1 MKPSVHIL
9 FPPVFFLSVFV
20 CPLFSAEPPSVF
32 QPGRE
37 ANPGWKV
44 GGKSVTGSDADGRVF
59 LTGEDRRKSAWVL
72 SDEDFLGN
80 YRIEALVQLV
90 PSGEGKGTRWSEM
103 SLAWGAET
111 EGDGL
116 RLAREVGYT
125 GDKLKGYRLRTVTQ
139 AEKKTGQGPEP
150 DGLALVRTMP
160 ENTMEGIPHV
170 DRVAHLEPSRM
181 IVGPNYT
188 PDDISP
194 AWDEQFRLAAEQ
206 DYARLPLTGD
216 VWAKITVEV
225 TPDWARVYRNGLF
238 FQEFPAPP
246 ATSGRVLALIPAGV
260 RLASLSVSKWEPV
273 KASFYPIPLDEIV
286 NATGEIDGKS
296 LPEPGVHKV
305 IEGIPFLFPP
315 RDDRG
320 DHVDIGKSLFGSREA
335 TGSYDSFSSARV
347 TWRPASTLD
356 SGRLML
362 RVPNR
367 AYGRLWMVA
376 GAGDEPDRLPVLT
389 VRFFKPLAGFAVDAE
404 VEIPELKA
412 TAKNAEARR
421 IEVKTNDGK
430 KVSLWIVPVDLDTA
444 AIATSFRGKAFL
456 NMELTKKVH
465 DFRASPDPVAYDAF
479 QGGLPSSVRVY
490 AATLEEAPFVF
501 RSDGTRVGKTYV
513 SPEHPDWAVDVDNL
527 SAAAQELQVALDVSG
542 PDGFSQRLDQKLKVE
557 SGKAGRVEFS
567 PKPDKFGH
575 YTVKTTVSD
584 GKTVQS
590 HDGAFLFLPPDER
603 KATGKT
609 SRWGLWYWS
618 EHDVHRNHD
627 DNLKVLHAIGAR
639 TGIGAPYELRKKY
652 GIGPASEKVSRTR
665 EPWAMETPDDPAA
678 RAAYVEEV
686 AKTTRKYLEETPDL
700 QYLLPF
706 AEQIISLR
714 ISHGVPPWALGEP
727 PFEYAK
733 VEEQRKKAYLVQAQ
747 AAKEGVKK
755 VSEDVDVMLGSC
767 SAVFA
772 VPLLEA
778 GVPKEAFDGI
788 GLDLPQFERMPER
801 QPRSTEPSL
810 LYFNKE
816 ARERL
821 GYADKPYHHFESYF
835 PSSHPLGLGER
846 GHAQSIVRTAVLS
859 MALGT
864 ERFIECW
871 AFQDCSDYWGSSHYS
886 NCAMFTR
893 QPEFNPKPG
902 AAAYATMTQVL
913 DTAKYDGY
921 LPTGSTSSYC
931 VRFKDPDKLI
941 YAMWTFNGTR
951 PATVSVAAGTE
962 LVKIDEGGNKSPV
975 PVTGGTATLELSP
988 TPFWLIARG
997 GAIEKVELGEPA
1009 YAPPSD
1015 APTVLLENFKGAD
1028 WTYSSKPY
1036 PDYAENHWD
1045 VRRLPGEYAFSFE
1058 DSAER
1063 GGKVLKATLTKA
1075 GEGPLVGWYGVFT
1088 PPKPIEIPGKAS
1100 ALGIWAK
1107 GNSGWGRIIYEL
1119 EDANGQKLRNIG
1131 NKDQFNCDDIHSW
1144 SYLHF
1149 DGWKYMEF
1157 PLPGNLPGDNYRE
1170 KNSVWWGH
1178 SEGKPVALP
1187 LKLTRIIVEMPTHIV
1202 YVNDLL
1208 EVKEQG
1214 VELSDL
1220 VAVYDSEEMKTDLP
1234 VKTQKANEGLFQIT
1248 KSDASV
1254 LPNPIKELLTTGTD
1268 AIPEIDDVLPPEAQN
1283 DGTRARVTLKPV
1295 KSAKSYK
1302 IWLSAYPDGAGA
1314 KETRVTPSESDPAN
1328 LLVRGLA
1335 ASVPLYLFATSVDE
1349 EGKESKPSPAR
1360 KVILKDEF
1368 PFK

>member
-1 MKPSVHIL
+1 MKSCSP
-9 FPPVFFLSVFV
+9 FFLLPFFFISALVQ
-20 CPLFSAEPPSVF
+20 PLYSSELLSAF
-32 QPGRE
+32 QPGQE
-37 ANPGWKV
+37 VNDGWKV
-44 GGKSVTGSDADGRVF
+44 GGKAGIESDAEERMF
-59 LTGEDRRKSAWVL
+59 FTGGDRRTAAWVL
-72 SDEDFLGN
+72 SERDFSGN

-103 SLAWGAET
+103 SLSWGAEM
-111 EGDGL
+111 EGDEL
-116 RLAREVGYT
+116 TVHREVGYT
-125 GDKLKGYRLRTVTQ
+125 GDKLKGYRLRVVTQ

-150 DGLALVRTMP
+150 DELVMVRTAP
-160 ENTMEGIPHV
+160 EPNMEGVPRV
-170 DRVAHLEPSRM
+170 DRVIHLEPFRM
-181 IVGPNYT
+181 LVEPSYT

-194 AWDEQFRLAAEQ
+194 VWDEQFRLAAEQ
-206 DYARLPLTGD
+206 NYARLPLTGD

-225 TPDWARVYRNGLF
+225 TPEWARVYRNGLF
-238 FQEFPAPP
+238 FQEFPTPP

-260 RLASLSVSKWEPV
+260 RLASLTVSKSNPV
-273 KASFYPIPLDEIV
+273 DEQFYPIPLDEIV
-286 NATGEIDGKS
+286 NERGEIQSES
-296 LPEPGVHKV
+296 LPEPMKSKV
-305 IEGIPFLFPP
+305 IAGVPFLFPP

-320 DHVDIGKSLFGSREA
+320 DHVDIGKSLFGFREA
-335 TGSYDSFSSARV
+335 TGSYDSFSSGRV
-347 TWRPASTLD
+347 TWRSASTLD
-356 SGRLML
+356 SGRIML

-367 AYGRLWMVA
+367 AYGRLWVVA
-376 GAGDEPDRLPVLT
+376 AAGDEPSTLPILT

-404 VEIPELKA
+404 KEIPELTA
-412 TAKNAEARR
+412 TGKNAEARR
-421 IEVKTNDGK
+421 IKVKTRDGK
-430 KVSLWIVPVDLDTA
+430 EASLWVVPIDLDTA
-444 AIATSFRGKAFL
+444 GIASSFRGKAFL

-465 DFRASPDPVAYDAF
+465 DFRASPDPVSYDAF

-513 SPEHPDWAVDVDNL
+513 SPERPEWAVDVENL
-527 SAAAQELQVALDVSG
+527 SGTDQELKVVLEVSG
-542 PDGFSQRLDQKLKVE
+542 PDGFSQRLEKATGVKG
-557 SGKAGRVEFS
+557 GKAVRVKFS
-567 PKPDKFGH
+567 PKPEKFGH
-575 YTVKTTVSD
+575 YTVRTTVSEGD
-584 GKTVQS
+584 TVQF

-603 KATGKT
+603 KATAKT
-609 SRWGLWYWS
+609 SRWGLWYWT
-618 EHDVHRNHD
+618 EHDVHLNHE
-627 DNLKVLHAIGAR
+627 DNLKILHAIGAR
-639 TGIGAPYELRKKY
+639 TGARAPYELRKKY
-652 GIGPASEKVSRTR
+652 DIGPASKKVSRAR
-665 EPWAMETPDDPAA
+665 QPWAMDSPDDPAA
-678 RAAYVEEV
+678 RAAYVEEAV
-686 AKTTRKYLEETPDL
+686 KTTRKHLEEVPDL
-700 QYLLPF
+700 EYLLPY

-714 ISHGVPPWALGEP
+714 ISHGVPPFALGEP
-727 PFEYAK
+727 PFEYNKTEA
-733 VEEQRKKAYLVQAQ
+733 QRKKAFIVQAQ
-747 AAKEGVKK
+747 AANEGVKQ
-755 VSEDVDVMLGSC
+755 VSENIDVMLGSC

-772 VPLLEA
+772 IPLMEA
-778 GVPKEAFDGI
+778 GVSKETFDGI

-801 QPRSTEPSL
+801 QPRATEPSL

-835 PSSHPLGLGER
+835 PSSHPLAVGER

-871 AFQDCSDYWGSSHYS
+871 GFQDASDYWGSSHYS

-902 AAAYATMTQVL
+902 AGAYATMTQVL
-913 DTAKYDGY
+913 DTARYDGY
-921 LPTGSTSSYC
+921 LPTGSWSSYC
-931 VRFKDPDKLI
+931 VRFKDPDKLV

-951 PATVSVAAGTE
+951 PATVFVSTGTE
-962 LVKIDEGGNKSPV
+962 LVKVDEGGNKTPV
-975 PVTGGTATLELSP
+975 AVKEGTATLDLSP

-997 GAIEKVELGEPA
+997 GEVDKIELGEPV
-1009 YAPPSD
+1009 YAPPTD
-1015 APTVLLENFKGAD
+1015 TPTVLLENFKGED
-1028 WTYSSKPY
+1028 WTYSSEPY
-1036 PDYAENHWD
+1036 PEYAENHWD
-1045 VRRLPGEYAFSFE
+1045 VRRLPGEYTFSFE

-1063 GGKVLKATLTKA
+1063 GGKVLKASLTKA

-1088 PPKPIEIPGKAS
+1088 PPKPIDIPGKAS

-1107 GNSGWGRIIYEL
+1107 GNSGWGRVIYEL

-1144 SYLHF
+1144 SYLNF

-1178 SEGKPVALP
+1178 SERNPVSLP

-1202 YVNDLL
+1202 YINDLL
-1208 EVKEQG
+1208 EVNGQS

-1220 VAVYDSEEMKTDLP
+1220 VAVYDSEEMKSDLP
-1234 VKTQKANEGLFQIT
+1234 VKIQRANQGLFHIT
-1248 KSDASV
+1248 KADGSV
-1254 LPNPIKELLTTGTD
+1254 LPNPIQNLLATGTD
-1268 AIPEIDDVLPPEAQN
+1268 AITEIDDVLPPEAQN
-1283 DGTRARVTLKPV
+1283 DGTRARVSLKPV

-1302 IWLSAYPDGAGA
+1302 IWVSAYPDGAGA
-1314 KETRVTPSESDPAN
+1314 KEVRVTPSEDDPSN

-1335 ASVPLYLFATSVDE
+1335 ASVPLYLFATSVDQ
-1349 EGKESKPSPAR
+1349 EGRESKPSSVR